1 MFTVGDCLL
10 YGAVGVC
17 TVKEMRREKIGG
29 QWDDYVVLEPVFQR
43 NATVLVPM
51 SNEKLAGKMRP
62 LLTKQ
67 EMTALLAT
75 LPAVDDTWILSENER
90 AAAFREAVRSGDR
103 ARWLWLVKT
112 IHRRQQELVSSG
124 RHLRSSDA
132 VIYKEAQSLLGGEIA
147 LLRGI
152 TPEAAQELLQGL
164 LE

>member
-29 QWDDYVVLEPVFQR
+29 QWDDYVVLEPVFQQ

-51 SNEKLAGKMRP
+51 SNEKLASKMRP
-62 LLTKQ
+62 LLTEQ
-67 EMTALLAT
+67 EMAALLAT
-75 LPAVDDTWILSENER
+75 LPDVSDTWILSENER

-103 ARWLWLVKT
+103 SQWLWLVKT
-112 IHRRQQELVSSG
+112 IHRRQQELLGSG

-132 VIYKEAQSLLGGEIA
+132 IVYKEALSLLCGEIA

-152 TPEAAQELLQGL
+152 SPEAAQEQLQELLT
-164 LE
+164 

>member
-62 LLTKQ
+62 LLTEQ

-75 LPAVDDTWILSENER
+75 LLDISDTWILSENER
-90 AAAFREAVRSGDR
+90 ATAFREAVRSGDR
-103 ARWLWLVKT
+103 TRWLWLVKT
-112 IHRRQQELVSSG
+112 IHRRQQELLDSG

-132 VIYKEAQSLLGGEIA
+132 IVYKEALSLLCGEIA
-147 LLRGI
+147 FLRGLSI
-152 TPEAAQELLQGL
+152 EEAQDHLQGL
-164 LE
+164 LK